1 MKITNICIYH
11 IQPRWML
18 LKVETDEGLA
28 GWGEPTLEGKALVV
42 EAAVKAF
49 AEILIG
55 EDPLRTEYIYQKMY
69 RGGF

>member
-1 MKITNICIYH
+1 MQFQEQRQIPAGTQKQTG
-11 IQPRWML
+11 
-18 LKVETDEGLA
+18 EGLA

-55 EDPLRTEYIYQKMY
+55 EDPLRTVFLRCLPSWKRY
-69 RGGF
+69 R